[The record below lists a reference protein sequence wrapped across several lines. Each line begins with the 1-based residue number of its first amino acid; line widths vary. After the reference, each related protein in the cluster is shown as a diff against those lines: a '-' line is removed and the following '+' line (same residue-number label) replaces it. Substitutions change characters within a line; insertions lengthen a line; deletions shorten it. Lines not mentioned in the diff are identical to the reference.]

1 MNTDQI
7 YDLIEAIG
15 AVSGRNEKEKLLEV
29 AINDET
35 LIEVLR
41 YANDPLITFGIT
53 PPKRLAREVGCE
65 FDEVLTWSLLEK
77 LRARTLT
84 GNAARD

>member
-29 AINDET
+29 AIND
-35 LIEVLR
+35 
-41 YANDPLITFGIT
+41 
-53 PPKRLAREVGCE
+53 
-65 FDEVLTWSLLEK
+65 
-77 LRARTLT
+77 
-84 GNAARD
+84 